1 MKFEKIVG
9 CNGIAVA
16 VSSDSMIIT
25 DVDSALDLLM
35 SAKYEAGT
43 KYIVVDKKNIIE
55 DFFILSSGLAGEILQ
70 KFINYGGKIAI
81 YGDFSHYTSKPLKDF
96 IFESNKGKDVF
107 FVATKEEAIQKNKSK
122 HLVDKIPISDSCVL
136 TQRESGHVKAWPL
149 FPCPRLMPDKSASV

>member
-1 MKFEKIVG
+1 MKFEKIDCG
-9 CNGIAVA
+9 NGIAVA

-35 SAKYEAGT
+35 SAQYEAGT

-96 IFESNKGKDVF
+96 IFESNKLCINPNRVGEIF
-107 FVATKEEAIQKNKSK
+107 S
-122 HLVDKIPISDSCVL
+122 
-136 TQRESGHVKAWPL
+136 PL
-149 FPCPRLMPDKSASV
+149 SHHRTCRSAYGGST